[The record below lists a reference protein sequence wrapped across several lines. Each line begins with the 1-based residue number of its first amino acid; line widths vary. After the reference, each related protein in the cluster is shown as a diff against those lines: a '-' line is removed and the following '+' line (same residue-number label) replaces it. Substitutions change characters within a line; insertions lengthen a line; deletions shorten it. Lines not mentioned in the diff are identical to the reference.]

1 MSIFANNFLYAI
13 AYILDMALAAY
24 MWIVIARAVISWVN
38 ADPYNPIVRFLVS
51 VTEPV
56 LYFIRRKLPVYLGG
70 MDFSPVIV
78 LLAIYFLRIFL
89 VKSLMEMAIRTA
101 AG

>member
-1 MSIFANNFLYAI
+1 MDIFANNFLYAI
-13 AYILDMALAAY
+13 AVILDKALYVY
-24 MWIVIARAVISWVN
+24 MWIIIARALISWVN
-38 ADPYNPIVRFLVS
+38 PDPYNPIVRFLVS

-78 LLAIYFLRIFL
+78 LLVIYFLRMFL
-89 VKSLMEMAIRTA
+89 IRSLMQLALRMV
-101 AG
+101 